1 MMSEY
6 NHNVRVFLVRNTRG
20 RTVPVQ
26 VSLTSESPD
35 DLVRRIQ
42 ETVEEIHVPLLSN
55 NIYDSVISVYTSNGK
70 RVFGRTWDRTLLS
83 KDQPPVVTLHCHL
96 PLLGGKGGF
105 GSNLKAASKKIKSID
120 NVDACRDLQGRRVR
134 YRTAEEKLKK
144 WKDEAG
150 ERELEKVALD
160 YMKQASKDEIEKKI
174 ASVPVEDEV
183 ERVKQLKRKMLDDVK
198 GAVSVGLMRKGGNGS
213 SVLDT
218 TDAGG
223 GVGDERKDE
232 EQKKR
237 KKFAA
242 FDQDSS
248 SSGSD
253 SDE

>member
-1 MMSEY
+1 M
-6 NHNVRVFLVRNTRG
+6 RNTRG

-26 VSLTSESPD
+26 VCLTSESPD

-42 ETVEEIHVPLLSN
+42 ETVEDIPVSSSRNNSN
-55 NIYDSVISVYTSNGK
+55 TYDSVISVYTSNGK
-70 RVFGRTWDRTLLS
+70 RVAGRTWDRPLSS
-83 KDQPPVVTLHCHL
+83 KDQPSVVTLHCHL

-144 WKDEAG
+144 WKDESG
-150 ERELEKVALD
+150 ERELEKVALE
-160 YMKQASKDEIEKKI
+160 YMKQTSKDEIEKKI

-183 ERVKQLKRKMLDDVK
+183 ARVKQLKRKTLDDVK
-198 GAVSVGLMRKGGNGS
+198 GAVSVGLMRKGGKGS
-213 SVLDT
+213 SLLDDVIAAST
-218 TDAGG
+218 SAGDAN
-223 GVGDERKDE
+223 EKKDE
-232 EQKKR
+232 GTREQKKS